1 MTDELMLALFC
12 LVPLVIL
19 AFALTL
25 THRVDKDRTDWVA
38 RRHRQISR
46 NGFKS
51 RMGVR

>member
-1 MTDELMLALFC
+1 MSFPMAFFLGV
-12 LVPLVIL
+12 LVTFIL
-19 AFALTL
+19 S
-25 THRVDKDRTDWVA
+25 RIPRTPSDDWVA